1 MESGEWRVE
10 SGEWRAESGD
20 WRVEIV
26 CNRTAR
32 LKGMPEIEDD
42 VAGAEYFEI
51 LHILIPRYL
60 RVIGIK
66 SEGNAEEAYSKLRER
81 LGRLGQNGN
90 LLQRVKW
97 FHSAGFLSLPGYIS
111 IHDLDP
117 LSLGLF
123 SFDIASA
130 CAVNALGIDFSN
142 EHSYELKESKNI
154 LDLCCCPGGKTQMI
168 YDLLDYNL
176 SGVIGRNKEIRDHNN
191 GNNEIAK
198 NGNYNKHNYKNNN
211 EIEIENHKNTEF
223 YKENKGNKARN
234 ENNEKNEE
242 NISGTL
248 IVGVDIS
255 KSRLQVCTILLIV
268 FSPVGQEAILSYYH
282 L

>member
-1 MESGEWRVE
+1 MESEELEWRVSVESGEWRVE

-66 SEGNAEEAYSKLRER
+66 SEEKVEEAYSKLRER

-142 EHSYELKESKNI
+142 EHSDELKESKNI

-168 YDLLDYNL
+168 YDLLDCNL
-176 SGVIGRNKEIRDHNN
+176 TANN

-198 NGNYNKHNYKNNN
+198 NGNYNKYNYKNN
-211 EIEIENHKNTEF
+211 KEF
-223 YKENKGNKARN
+223 YKENKGNEARKK
-234 ENNEKNEE
+234 NNEKNEE